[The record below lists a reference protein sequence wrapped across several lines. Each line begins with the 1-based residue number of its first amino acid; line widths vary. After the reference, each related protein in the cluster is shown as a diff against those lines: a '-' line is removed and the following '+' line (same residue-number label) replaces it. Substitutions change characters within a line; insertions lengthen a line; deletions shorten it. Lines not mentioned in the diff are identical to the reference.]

1 MTNDYYYVYM
11 HVNTINQKK
20 YIGLTSKIPSK
31 RWGKNG
37 SGYRYNKQ
45 PAFNRAIEKYG
56 WDSFEHVVLFEGLS
70 KEEAC
75 EKEIEYIEKYKTQDP
90 EFGYNIQ
97 PGGQLGNLG
106 LEFSEETKQKISDAH
121 KGKKLSE
128 EHKRKISESCK
139 GHKPGHHTEEG
150 LRRLRE
156 FNTGKIMSEETKK
169 KISESLTGIKRS
181 PETLQKRKDHS
192 SKNVAVYCPELDM
205 SFQTICDASKYSGVP
220 SSNIQKCL
228 KGERKTAGKHSSSG
242 APLHWR
248 KVENNS

>member
-1 MTNDYYYVYM
+1 MQDNYCVYM
-11 HVNTINQKK
+11 HVNKINQKK
-20 YIGLTSKIPSK
+20 YIGLTSQAPSK

-56 WDSFEHVVLFEGLS
+56 WDNFEHIVLFEGLS
-70 KEEAC
+70 KEDAC
-75 EKEIEYIEKYKTQDP
+75 EKEIEYIEKYKTQEP

-97 PGGQLGNLG
+97 AGGELGNLG
-106 LEFSEETKQKISDAH
+106 IKFSDEAKKKISDAH

-128 EHKRKISESCK
+128 EHKKKISESCK
-139 GHKPGHHTEEG
+139 GHKPGVFTEDG

-156 FNTGKIMSEETKK
+156 FNTGKTIPEETRE
-169 KISESLTGIKRS
+169 KISKSLTGIKRS

-192 SKNVAVYCPELDM
+192 SRNVAVYCPELNM
-205 SFQTICDASKYSGVP
+205 TFQTICDAAKYSGAHK
-220 SSNIQKCL
+220 SNIQQCL
-228 KGERKTAGKHSSSG
+228 KGKRKTAGKHYLSG
-242 APLHWR
+242 EPLHWE